1 MNPPSDSDW
10 KLASSLASSSYV
22 VGNKGGFPNAK
33 LVFDSAAASS
43 SPNNDLDEEDSTLPR
58 RFADHTY
65 HDFATYIKDGGKVQK
80 HKKSE
85 SNFPARLFAMLAEEK
100 YSHIISWMVRVYHNN
115 IFRLVVGG
123 IILNKSGHKD

>member
-33 LVFDSAAASS
+33 FVFDSAAASS